1 VSALV
6 SLLAACAA
14 SEPELTLRPTWRGK
28 AFYIC
33 ARFRAPSRRPED
45 DSIVRHTRMAL
56 TGFGRF
62 ELAYLRHT
70 GRWFTIYRGLT
81 AAACFEEI
89 ESNGIFW
96 PV

>member
-1 VSALV
+1 
-6 SLLAACAA
+6 
-14 SEPELTLRPTWRGK
+14 
-28 AFYIC
+28 
-33 ARFRAPSRRPED
+33 
-45 DSIVRHTRMAL
+45 MAL

-62 ELAYLRHT
+62 ELAYFRHT